1 MRVGYIR
8 VSTEEQ
14 NLDRQWDLMK
24 SLGVEKVFED
34 KASGKDTSRPGL
46 KELLSFVR
54 EGDVV
59 HVESISR
66 LARSTRDL
74 LGIID
79 EMTTKGV
86 SFVSSKEALDTSTPT
101 GRFVL
106 TLFGALGALERETLL
121 IRQKEGIASAKARG
135 KHLGRPRLKLPENW
149 DKVLSDWKA
158 GKITTVE
165 AIRLT
170 GTRRTTF
177 YKYLKVLNLQKA
189 S

>member
-46 KELLSFVR
+46 KELLTFVR
-54 EGDVV
+54 DGDVV

-86 SFVSSKEALDTSTPT
+86 AFVSSKEALDTSTPT

-135 KHLGRPRLKLPENW
+135 KHLGRPRLQLPQNW
-149 DKVLSDWKA
+149 SMVHESWK
-158 GKITTVE
+158 KQEITAVE
-165 AIRLT
+165 AM
-170 GTRRTTF
+170 RRTGMSRTSF
-177 YKYLKVLNLQKA
+177 YKAVKA
-189 S
+189 R